1 MRLAILILIMILSN
15 AVCVNEVKRMNV
27 ATGDKKGT
35 YSRMFKDIGKVCKST
50 AYLLEKGTTGS
61 PENVSL
67 LINNQTDLAF
77 VQLDVLVAQKTMY
90 KNKKVDNIKALLP
103 LYPEE
108 IHLLAKAKNKS
119 DPLFPK
125 STGEKHIIAA
135 WGGSYITA
143 GVINAKTN
151 FSYKIREYKD
161 RKAALNALD
170 EEKVDAIMAVVGEP
184 AKWIENLKAEDYQLL
199 PIQFKDIQFQKGL
212 KDIYSQAEIQYRQYA
227 MKSIPTI
234 AVRSVLVTRNFKS
247 KERKESLLKY
257 RDCAIR
263 NLLRLREEYG
273 MHSKWNDVD
282 FESFQWPKYE

>member
-1 MRLAILILIMILSN
+1 MRSIALILIILLSGFSYTAQGKN
-15 AVCVNEVKRMNV
+15 MNV

-35 YSRMFKDIGKVCKST
+35 YSRMFKDIGKVCKNT

-108 IHLLAKAKNKS
+108 VHLLVKPKNKTY
-119 DPLFPK
+119 PLFPK

-143 GVINAKTN
+143 GVINEKTN
-151 FSYKIREYKD
+151 FSYSVKRYKD
-161 RKAALNALD
+161 RKDALNALD
-170 EEKVDAIMAVVGEP
+170 EGKVDAIIAVVGEP
-184 AKWIENLKAEDYQLL
+184 AQWIENLKIEDYQLL
-199 PIQFKDIQFQKGL
+199 PIKFEDIQFQEGL
-212 KDIYSQAEIQYRQYA
+212 QDIYSKAEIQYRQYA